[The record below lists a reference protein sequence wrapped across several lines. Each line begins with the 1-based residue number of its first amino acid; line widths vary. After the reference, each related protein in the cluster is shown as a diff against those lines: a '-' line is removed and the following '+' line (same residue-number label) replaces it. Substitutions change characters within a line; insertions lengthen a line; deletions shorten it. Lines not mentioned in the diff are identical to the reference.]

1 MRRWLL
7 KSTLAAAV
15 ALPALSG
22 AAWADGGCSDAT
34 LQGEYA
40 FGVTTYTSPAQP
52 NGPPEVVTGIKFF
65 DGKGNL
71 TQRDYQGDSGI
82 TPFRT
87 GEFGTYSVD
96 ADCTGSITI
105 FMPNGS
111 RIDAKIVISNGGRHI
126 HEVVSELQLPIGP
139 GGALT
144 PVHPVHVSADDWK
157 VGLDESN
164 NQQ

>member
-1 MRRWLL
+1 MRSWLW
-7 KSTLAAAV
+7 KGMLAAAV
-15 ALPALSG
+15 AVPALGG
-22 AAWADGGCSDAT
+22 AAWADGGCSDET

-52 NGPPEVVTGIKFF
+52 NGPPEVVTGIKLF

-71 TQRDYQGDSGI
+71 TQRDYQGDSGN

-87 GEFGTYSVD
+87 GEFGTYGVD

-105 FMPNGS
+105 FTNGS
-111 RIDAKIVISNGGRHI
+111 RIDAKIVISDGGRHI
-126 HEVVSELQLPIGP
+126 HEVVSELQVPVGP
-139 GGALT
+139 GGVLT

-157 VGLDESN
+157 VGLDESDTR
-164 NQQ
+164 Q